1 MQRNPRRQRGFTLI
15 ELMVVVA
22 IAAIIA
28 AIATPN
34 YLKSVRKS
42 RRAEAKAALQ
52 ELAQQQEAYYARNG
66 RYTYD
71 MRELGYGGKTWNTV
85 PRNAPASE
93 RHYQV
98 RVAPPSR
105 FCPLE
110 SCYRLQAR
118 PRRGDAQADDAV
130 KVYEL
135 RSNGL
140 KYEKVG
146 DRWKRGWSH

>member
-22 IAAIIA
+22 IAAIIT

-52 ELAQQQEAYYARNG
+52 ELARQEEAYYARNG
-66 RYTYD
+66 RYTSD
-71 MRELGYGGKTWNTV
+71 MRKLGYDQKTWNAV
-85 PRNAPASE
+85 PRNAPTGE

-98 RVAPPSR
+98 RVAPPNQ

-110 SCYRLQAR
+110 SCYRLQAT
-118 PRRGDAQADDAV
+118 PRRNDAQADDAV

-146 DRWKRGWSH
+146 THWKRGWSH